1 MDIKTSK
8 MEAEL
13 FCLHCNKNTPHTV
26 YYVGNVLKRIKCEN
40 CGNEIEIRKE
50 KLIENYALDFI
61 ERILTKP
68 YRMTKELEGDIKKFI
83 LSLPIRIVTKPYRI
97 VREVEDIFKKED

>member
-1 MDIKTSK
+1 MTSR

-13 FCLHCNKNTPHTV
+13 FCLHCNKDTPHTV
-26 YYVGNVLKRIKCEN
+26 TYVGNTLKSIKCTQ
-40 CGNEIEIRKE
+40 CGNEIEIKRE
-50 KLIENYALDFI
+50 KLLGSYAVDFI

-83 LSLPIRIVTKPYRI
+83 LSLPIRIITKPYRI
-97 VREVEDIFKKED
+97 AKEVEDIIKKD